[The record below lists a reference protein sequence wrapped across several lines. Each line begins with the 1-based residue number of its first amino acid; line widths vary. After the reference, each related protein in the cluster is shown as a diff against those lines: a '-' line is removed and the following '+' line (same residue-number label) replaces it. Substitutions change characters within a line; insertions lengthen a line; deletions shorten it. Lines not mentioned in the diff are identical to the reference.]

1 MQRKILAPLLGLLLG
16 LPLADCRAQ
25 QLVIGAE
32 DDWAPY
38 SSNVDGQA
46 RGFAVDVVRE
56 AYAAA
61 GVNVTFRV
69 LPYVRCMAMVRLGE
83 LAGCFDAVP
92 NHLIAERY
100 LWPGKPLFSTRMNV
114 YALAG
119 SAEHGLHARDF
130 EGKTVGVTRDYE
142 YGDAFDLDP
151 KIVREVGTKNEQ
163 GFRKLLAGRMQ
174 YMAAEE
180 RIAKALFVRYPQF
193 CGKFKEVGTV
203 ATPGLYIAF
212 SKNDPAAAGH
222 LHKFNEGF
230 ALLHKSGRYKELE
243 ARWFTTPPSP
253 CQ

>member
-1 MQRKILAPLLGLLLG
+1 MQRKIFAPLLGLLLG
-16 LPLADCRAQ
+16 LHLADCRAQ

-46 RGFAVDVVRE
+46 RGFVVDVVRE
-56 AYAAA
+56 AYAAV
-61 GVNVTFRV
+61 GLKVTFRV
-69 LPYVRCMAMVRLGE
+69 LPYVRCMAMARLGE
-83 LAGCFDAVP
+83 IAGCFDAVP

-100 LWPGKPLFSTRMNV
+100 LWPDKPLFSTRMNV

-119 SAEHGLHARDF
+119 AAEHGLHARDF
-130 EGKTVGVTRDYE
+130 EGKAVGVTRDYE
-142 YGDAFDLDP
+142 YGDEFDLNQ

-180 RIAKALFVRYPQF
+180 RIAKALFAGYPQF
-193 CGKFKEVGTV
+193 CGRFKEVGTV

-212 SKNDPAAAGH
+212 SKHDPAAAGH

-243 ARWFTTPPSP
+243 ARWFAAPLSP
-253 CQ
+253 CR